1 MKPLELEMAQ
11 RGQIT
16 IPKSLRDR
24 YGWDAGQQFSVIDL
38 DGIILFSP
46 KESRINT
53 LANQLRDD
61 LLTAGATL
69 EEMLAELRRLR
80 ENEA

>member
-1 MKPLELEMAQ
+1 MKTLKLEMAQ

-24 YGWDAGQQFSVIDL
+24 YGWDVGQHFSVIDL
-38 DGIILFSP
+38 DGVILFSP
-46 KESRINT
+46 KESRINA
-53 LANQLRDD
+53 LADQLRDD
-61 LLTAGATL
+61 LLKEGATL
-69 EEMLAELRRLR
+69 EEMLAELRRMR